1 MFGLLARPG
10 ITDRTSVAFKD
21 ESEILGEA
29 LDPEV
34 AYRTDLLPR
43 KLAYYRACVRERTFC
58 GDIVIILV
66 TVKALLSRDG

>member
-21 ESEILGEA
+21 ESEIMGEA
-29 LDPEV
+29 IDPEV

-43 KLAYYRACVRERTFC
+43 KPVYSRACVREPTFC
-58 GDIVIILV
+58 CDMAINLT
-66 TVKALLSRDG
+66 TVKALLSRNG